1 MFTFM
6 QKLTTA
12 SEAPMMCDTD
22 FLSDLLPSKSQA
34 SVFDTNLIL
43 CTRTSCVWKIKSSLF
58 QMMPFITLKYRQL
71 WSSSTF
77 SMNMEQTHT
86 ISLYCQLSPTWAVIQ
101 YSCISHLTMK
111 GGRKSSSYQLYVG
124 PVGGTQVFLHDCRV
138 KTNNSESPTQTL
150 FKKPG
155 WISPSQLCHEDRKKP

>member
-6 QKLTTA
+6 QKLTTT
-12 SEAPMMCDTD
+12 SEAWHW
-22 FLSDLLPSKSQA
+22 FH
-34 SVFDTNLIL
+34 F
-43 CTRTSCVWKIKSSLF
+43 
-58 QMMPFITLKYRQL
+58 
-71 WSSSTF
+71 WSF

-86 ISLYCQLSPTWAVIQ
+86 ISLDCQLSPTWAVIQ

-111 GGRKSSSYQLYVG
+111 GGRKSSSYQPYVG

-155 WISPSQLCHEDRKKP
+155 RISPSQLCHEDRKKHLQPQETRWGDQVFDLLPSGHNFAVHVQWE